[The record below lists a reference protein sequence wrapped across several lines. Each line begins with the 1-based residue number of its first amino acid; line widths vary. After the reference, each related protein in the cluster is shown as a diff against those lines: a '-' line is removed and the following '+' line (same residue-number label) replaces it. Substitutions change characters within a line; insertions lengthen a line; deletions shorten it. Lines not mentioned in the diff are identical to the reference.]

1 MNPRV
6 LQVIKDV
13 AAGQVT
19 RETRARA
26 TWLLL
31 EVKQLRAR
39 KLKKSLPRRKAGLAA
54 AATAAQRRAE
64 LRDQVFTRAAG
75 RCECCAS
82 KSPSELH
89 HLVSGPSRRARESL
103 QTCAA
108 VCAWC
113 HVDLH
118 KGRKEAL
125 LRLRSWALGLGFHEA
140 TNALDRRLDKIE
152 EAKP

>member
-1 MNPRV
+1 V

-19 RETRARA
+19 RETKARA

-31 EVKQLRAR
+31 EVKQARAK
-39 KLKKSLPRRKAGLAA
+39 KLKRSLPRRKAGQAA
-54 AATAAQRRAE
+54 AASAALRRAE
-64 LRDQVFTRAAG
+64 LRGKVFERAAG

-82 KSPSELH
+82 KSPSEMH

-103 QTCAA
+103 ETCAA

-125 LRLRSWALGLGFHEA
+125 LRLRDWALGLNFAEA
-140 TNALDRRLDKIE
+140 MTALDRRLDKIE
-152 EAKP
+152 EAHP